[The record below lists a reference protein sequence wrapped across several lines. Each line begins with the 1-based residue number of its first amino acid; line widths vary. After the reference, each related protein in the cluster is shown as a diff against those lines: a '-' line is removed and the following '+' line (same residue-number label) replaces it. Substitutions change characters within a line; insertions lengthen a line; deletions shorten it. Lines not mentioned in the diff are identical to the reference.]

1 MLKSFKEIAHNK
13 AACFLLGAV
22 ITFNVALIYL
32 FHQVIQQH
40 NNDSLHYEYL
50 QKKGLDKNSPFVIEP
65 AKDGSYTVV
74 ANSKDVMFNGKI
86 ALAAQDWQNRTGIV
100 FKIAY
105 KMPKNKQGVIP
116 VKDVKHYLSK
126 NRKDVLLGTTHAD
139 LGMAKTGTIRISQEA
154 NEDCGT
160 DVYQIAVHELGHAI
174 GVSHNPKDNNDIMNP
189 YMRKRQSITQQRQS
203 ITQRDIRI
211 AKENHQVLMHDL
223 KQDK

>member
-1 MLKSFKEIAHNK
+1 
-13 AACFLLGAV
+13 
-22 ITFNVALIYL
+22 
-32 FHQVIQQH
+32 
-40 NNDSLHYEYL
+40 
-50 QKKGLDKNSPFVIEP
+50 
-65 AKDGSYTVV
+65 
-74 ANSKDVMFNGKI
+74 
-86 ALAAQDWQNRTGIV
+86 
-100 FKIAY
+100 
-105 KMPKNKQGVIP
+105 
-116 VKDVKHYLSK
+116 
-126 NRKDVLLGTTHAD
+126 
-139 LGMAKTGTIRISQEA
+139 MAKTGTIRISQEA

>member
-1 MLKSFKEIAHNK
+1 MIKTLKKIARNR
-13 AACFLLGAV
+13 AACLLLGAI

-32 FHQVIQQH
+32 FHQVTQQF
-40 NNDSLHYEYL
+40 NNNSLHYEYL

-74 ANSKDVMFNGKI
+74 ANSTNVMFNGKI
-86 ALAAQDWQNRTGIV
+86 ALAAEAWQRRTGIV

-126 NRKDVLLGTTHAD
+126 NRKNVLLGTTHAD
-139 LGMAKTGTIRISQEA
+139 LGMVKTGTIRISQEA

-189 YMRKRQSITQQRQS
+189 YMQNRQS

-211 AKENHQVLMHDL
+211 AKENHQVLMQDL
-223 KQDK
+223 RQDK

>member
-1 MLKSFKEIAHNK
+1 MLKLIKRIARNR
-13 AACFLLGAV
+13 ATCFLLGAV

-74 ANSKDVMFNGKI
+74 ANSKNVIFNGKV
-86 ALAAQDWQNRTGIV
+86 ALAAEAWQRRTGIV

-105 KMPKNKQGVIP
+105 KTPKNKQGVIP

-126 NRKDVLLGTTHAD
+126 NRKEVILGTTHAD
-139 LGMAKTGTIRISQEA
+139 LGMVKTGTIRISQEA

-174 GVSHNPKDNNDIMNP
+174 GVSHNPKNNEDIMNP
-189 YMRKRQSITQQRQS
+189 YMQKRQN
-203 ITQRDIRI
+203 ITQRDIKI
-211 AKENHQVLMHDL
+211 AKENHRVLMRDL

>member
-74 ANSKDVMFNGKI
+74 ANSTNVMFNGKI
-86 ALAAQDWQNRTGIV
+86 ALAAEAWQRRTGIV

-139 LGMAKTGTIRISQEA
+139 LGMAKTGTIRISKKPMKIVA
-154 NEDCGT
+154 
-160 DVYQIAVHELGHAI
+160 
-174 GVSHNPKDNNDIMNP
+174 
-189 YMRKRQSITQQRQS
+189 
-203 ITQRDIRI
+203 
-211 AKENHQVLMHDL
+211 LMST
-223 KQDK
+223 K

>member
-1 MLKSFKEIAHNK
+1 MIKTLKKIARNR
-13 AACFLLGAV
+13 AACLLLGAV

-74 ANSKDVMFNGKI
+74 ANSTNAMFNGKI
-86 ALAAQDWQNRTGIV
+86 ALAAEAWQRRTGIV

-139 LGMAKTGTIRISQEA
+139 LGMVKTGTIRISQEA

-174 GVSHNPKDNNDIMNP
+174 GVSHNPKDNEDIMNP
-189 YMRKRQSITQQRQS
+189 YMQKRQS
-203 ITQRDIRI
+203 ITQRDIKI
-211 AKENHQVLMHDL
+211 AKENHRVLMNDL
-223 KQDK
+223 KQEK

>member
-1 MLKSFKEIAHNK
+1 MQKIIQKLIHNR
-13 AACFLLGAV
+13 AVCFLLGAV
-22 ITFNVALIYL
+22 ITFNVALIYC
-32 FHQVIQQH
+32 FHQVNQRL
-40 NNDSLHYEYL
+40 NNNSLHYEYL

-74 ANSKDVMFNGKI
+74 ANSTNVMFNVKI
-86 ALAAQDWQNRTGIV
+86 ALAAEAWQRRTGIV

-139 LGMAKTGTIRISQEA
+139 LGMAKTGTIKISQEA

-174 GVSHNPKDNNDIMNP
+174 GVSHNPKNNEDIMNP
-189 YMRKRQSITQQRQS
+189 YMQKRQS
-203 ITQRDIRI
+203 ITQRDIKI
-211 AKENHQVLMHDL
+211 AKENHRVLMHDL
-223 KQDK
+223 KQDE

>member
-1 MLKSFKEIAHNK
+1 MLKTIQKFIHNR

-32 FHQVIQQH
+32 FHQVTQQF
-40 NNDSLHYEYL
+40 NNNSLHYEYL

-74 ANSKDVMFNGKI
+74 ANSRNVMFNGKI

-126 NRKDVLLGTTHAD
+126 NRKNVLLGTTHAD

-189 YMRKRQSITQQRQS
+189 YMQKRQS

-211 AKENHQVLMHDL
+211 AKENHRILIHDL
-223 KQDK
+223 KQGK

>member
-1 MLKSFKEIAHNK
+1 MIKTLKKIARNR
-13 AACFLLGAV
+13 ATCFLLGAV

-74 ANSKDVMFNGKI
+74 ANSTNVMFNGKI
-86 ALAAQDWQNRTGIV
+86 ALAAEVWQRRTGII

-139 LGMAKTGTIRISQEA
+139 LGVAKTGTIRISQEA

-189 YMRKRQSITQQRQS
+189 YMQKRQS
-203 ITQRDIRI
+203 ITQRDIKI
-211 AKENHQVLMHDL
+211 AKENHRVLMQDL
-223 KQDK
+223 RQDK

>member
-1 MLKSFKEIAHNK
+1 MLKLIKRIARNR

-74 ANSKDVMFNGKI
+74 ANSRNVMFNGKI

-105 KMPKNKQGVIP
+105 KTPKNKQGVIP

-126 NRKDVLLGTTHAD
+126 NRKEVILGTTHAD
-139 LGMAKTGTIRISQEA
+139 LGMVKTGTIRISQEA

-174 GVSHNPKDNNDIMNP
+174 GVSHNPKNNEDIMNP
-189 YMRKRQSITQQRQS
+189 YMQKRQS
-203 ITQRDIRI
+203 ITQRDIKI
-211 AKENHQVLMHDL
+211 AKENHRVLMRDL

>member
-1 MLKSFKEIAHNK
+1 MIKTLKKIARNR
-13 AACFLLGAV
+13 AACLLLGAV

-74 ANSKDVMFNGKI
+74 ANSTNVMFNGKI
-86 ALAAQDWQNRTGIV
+86 ALAAEAWQRRTGII

-189 YMRKRQSITQQRQS
+189 YMQKRQS
-203 ITQRDIRI
+203 ITQRDIKI
-211 AKENHQVLMHDL
+211 AKENHRVLMQDL
-223 KQDK
+223 RQDK

>member
-1 MLKSFKEIAHNK
+1 MIKTLKKIARNR
-13 AACFLLGAV
+13 AACLLLGAV

-32 FHQVIQQH
+32 FHQVIRQH

-74 ANSKDVMFNGKI
+74 ANSTNVMFNGKI
-86 ALAAQDWQNRTGIV
+86 ALAAEAWQRRTGIV

-139 LGMAKTGTIRISQEA
+139 LGMVKTGTIRISQEA

-174 GVSHNPKDNNDIMNP
+174 GVSHNPKNNEDIMNP
-189 YMRKRQSITQQRQS
+189 YMQKRQSITK
-203 ITQRDIRI
+203 RDIKI
-211 AKENHQVLMHDL
+211 AKENHRVLMNDL
-223 KQDK
+223 KQEK

>member
-1 MLKSFKEIAHNK
+1 MIKTLKKIARNR
-13 AACFLLGAV
+13 AACLLLGAV

-32 FHQVIQQH
+32 FHQVIQRH

-74 ANSKDVMFNGKI
+74 ANSKNVIFNGKV
-86 ALAAQDWQNRTGIV
+86 ALAAEAWQRRTGIV

-139 LGMAKTGTIRISQEA
+139 LGMVKTGTIRISQEA

-189 YMRKRQSITQQRQS
+189 YMQKRQS
-203 ITQRDIRI
+203 ITQRDIKI
-211 AKENHQVLMHDL
+211 AKENHRVLMQDL
-223 KQDK
+223 RQDK